1 MTYLTA
7 NFEHLL
13 VRINATSEGTL
24 LDLNETTALMRV
36 PTAPPDDR
44 HMTLVINSEGGETVY
59 LPGRVVLSIPQTWE
73 PGHAHKEHHIVVE
86 FVRLSAE
93 TIAAVRRLIA
103 ISTEIETHHA
113 AA

>member
-1 MTYLTA
+1 MTYIIAT
-7 NFEHLL
+7 FEHLCAH
-13 VRINATSEGTL
+13 VNATCDAAL
-24 LDLNETTALMRV
+24 LDLNETSALMRV

-44 HMTLVINSEGGETVY
+44 QMTVVINNGEGATLY

-86 FVRLSAE
+86 FVRLPAE
-93 TIAAVRRLIA
+93 TIAALRHFVASHSLVAARN
-103 ISTEIETHHA
+103 A

>member
-7 NFEHLL
+7 NFEHLR
-13 VRINATSEGTL
+13 VHIDSTCEGTL

-44 HMTLVINSEGGETVY
+44 HMTVVINGDQGETLY

-73 PGHAHKEHHIVVE
+73 PGRAHKEHHIVVD
-86 FVRLSAE
+86 FVRLPAE
-93 TIAAVRRLIA
+93 TIAGIRRLIA
-103 ISTEIETHHA
+103 SSSQIETHHA